1 MIVPG
6 MVPGQGT
13 GNPVP
18 ETGTART
25 NSISVSFPYLPPKGA
40 PMPCGAGSS
49 IFTIYFDVFLDVIDG
64 EKWTIEILQKYQ
76 IWGSENLHSISYVRT
91 PPPVLTCY
99 PNMRIN
105 FVCP

>member
-49 IFTIYFDVFLDVIDG
+49 
-64 EKWTIEILQKYQ
+64 
-76 IWGSENLHSISYVRT
+76 
-91 PPPVLTCY
+91 
-99 PNMRIN
+99 N
-105 FVCP
+105 FVVSMSDFKWFSPILYYKVYILSDKTMSWVDLIS